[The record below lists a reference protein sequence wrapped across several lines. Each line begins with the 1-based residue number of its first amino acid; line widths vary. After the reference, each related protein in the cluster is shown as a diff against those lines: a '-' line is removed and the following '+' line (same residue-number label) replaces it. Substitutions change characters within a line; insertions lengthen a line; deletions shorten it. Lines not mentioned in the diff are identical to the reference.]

1 MQPTRTSCSAIQET
15 TKAKSVVP
23 FLTRLPTRWR
33 GVLSFAKPAV
43 RLLLLLILLSIFAE
57 VSTAVAQIKIYVNT
71 DLEGAS
77 GVYKFAQTREPDTP
91 LNREAREYFMGDL
104 AAVVRGLRD
113 GGATE
118 ILVYDGHGTQAFIP
132 HLMEPGAKY
141 ATGKPKP
148 ELWGLDKT
156 YAGLVMLGFHAMMG
170 TPDGVLNHTQSSKTE
185 NRYWYNGVES
195 GELAQVAAIVACYG
209 VPPILVT
216 GDEATCRETRQ
227 FFGTNCVTVAVKKG
241 IGREAA
247 VLYPFAETRQ
257 ALYEGAKKAV
267 AAIPRCKPY
276 ELKGPIQAK
285 KQFLVLGKEGTEP
298 KLVTKEG
305 TIEDPLHLLE
315 F

>member
-1 MQPTRTSCSAIQET
+1 MNTPAYPF
-15 TKAKSVVP
+15 VP
-23 FLTRLPTRWR
+23 NHFGSSSKLQACYR
-33 GVLSFAKPAV
+33 GAKPFFNW
-43 RLLLLLILLSIFAE
+43 RLLGWTLLTLLVPLSEAHLL
-57 VSTAVAQIKIYVNT
+57 AAPLKIYINT

-77 GVYKFAQTREPDTP
+77 GVYKFAQTRDGDTP
-91 LNREAREYFMGDL
+91 LNREAREYFMADL

-118 ILVYDGHGTQAFIP
+118 ILVYDGHGTQSFIP

-148 ELWGLDKT
+148 EMWGVDKS
-156 YAGLVMLGFHAMMG
+156 YAGLVFVGFHAMMG

-195 GELAQVAAIVACYG
+195 GELAQVAAIAGCYG
-209 VPPILVT
+209 IPPIMVT
-216 GDEATCRETRQ
+216 GDEATCREARK
-227 FFGTNCVTVAVKKG
+227 FFGDACVTVAVKKG

-247 VLYPFAETRQ
+247 VLYPFEETRK
-257 ALYEGAKKAV
+257 ALYEGAKRAMTV
-267 AAIPRCKPY
+267 ISQCKPY
-276 ELKGPIQAK
+276 HLDLPIKAK
-285 KQFLVLGKEGTEP
+285 KQYLVLGPEGTEP

-305 TIEDPLHLLE
+305 VIEDPLHLLD